1 MQYSILTYKWEKPQ
15 AFDDD
20 EIERMPLS
28 IQSIPS
34 PLIVFLGRMIDLCT
48 KNQRVLFLSLWLFSF
63 GEDII
68 SKLSQL

>member
-1 MQYSILTYKWEKPQ
+1 VQYSILTFKWEKPQ

-34 PLIVFLGRMIDLCT
+34 PLIVF
-48 KNQRVLFLSLWLFSF
+48 
-63 GEDII
+63 
-68 SKLSQL
+68 